1 MHHHNKKKIVKFR
14 IANNRKQVAV
24 ERQNL
29 VHVGGKS
36 DEKMEITNKIII

>member
-1 MHHHNKKKIVKFR
+1 MCILKEKFR

-29 VHVGGKS
+29 AHVA
-36 DEKMEITNKIII
+36 EKPMKKWREKI